1 MEPPTQLILLLQEP
15 KMSAK
20 KLGRF
25 TAGLFV
31 AFGLAIGGSFL
42 AAADGSGATAGATTA
57 ASSGS
62 MVVLVD
68 IDWH

>member
-1 MEPPTQLILLLQEP
+1 
-15 KMSAK
+15 MSAK

-31 AFGLAIGGSFL
+31 ALGLAIGGLSL

-57 ASSGS
+57 ASPASA
-62 MVVLVD
+62 VLLVD

>member
-1 MEPPTQLILLLQEP
+1 
-15 KMSAK
+15 MSAK

-57 ASSGS
+57 ASPSS